1 MLDSIQGFTF
11 YTSFKCVRNYVLRKC
26 LQVKRD
32 PGDQVFLTKSLVFL
46 CSCLLVKSACLDN
59 SVVFISGSSAS
70 NFELKRFS
78 LLFNC
83 WTILVSVRV
92 QNNGDFVQSDVNDRI
107 LAPCSQSFSNLGSR
121 SGSCFKMNNVW
132 TISHYLLKKT

>member
-70 NFELKRFS
+70 NFVNSSALVY
-78 LLFNC
+78 C

-92 QNNGDFVQSDVNDRI
+92 QNNGDFVQSDVNDGI
-107 LAPCSQSFSNLGSR
+107 LALCSQSFSNSGLR
-121 SGSCFKMNNVW
+121 SGSCFKMNNFW
-132 TISHYLLKKT
+132 TITHSLFKKT